1 MALLKG
7 YLMPHAPAFIESIG
21 GDRLHQVTATRE
33 AMYKVADE
41 IDRLKPDLIIVIS
54 PHGPIF
60 SDAIAVYDQDIYSG
74 NFKAFGEYKLRYN
87 FIKDQDFINNFKR
100 YNHQERGDFYC
111 LSESQ
116 FKSFKVQTELD
127 HGILVP
133 LHFINERFKNF
144 KLVAMSYGS
153 FSYHRL
159 MKNGEL
165 LGDFIHLSDK
175 KVVVI
180 ASGDM
185 SHALKDSGPYEYH
198 EDGEKFDREIKMN
211 LSLNKPYQIFKF
223 SNETIENAKECGLRS
238 YAILMGIVNQY
249 QLESKVFSYEAP
261 FGVGYLVAALDVVG
275 ASEDD
280 EVEQLSRYYIYRLE
294 EIRKNEDD
302 IVVFARRVIEAF
314 VETGQRPTVISKGE
328 TVMVNEQSLSS
339 DHYKQMSQIT
349 RGCFVSLHMDGSLR
363 GCIGT
368 IGATESNVLYEISK
382 NAVASCSKDNRFNPV
397 VLEELDRLEIKVDV
411 LSELKPIRNLSALNP
426 RTLGVVVRKGYKQG
440 VLLPDLDGINTV
452 DQQIEI
458 AAQKGGFTVDE
469 IEEIFAFSVDRYK

>member
-7 YLMPHAPAFIESIG
+7 YLMPHAPAFIDSIG
-21 GDRLHQVTATRE
+21 GDRLHQVTATRD
-33 AMYKVADE
+33 AMYQVADE
-41 IDRLKPDLIIVIS
+41 IERLKPDLIIVIS

-60 SDAIAVYDQDIYSG
+60 SDAIAIYDQDNYFG
-74 NFKAFGEYKLRYN
+74 NFKAFGEYSLGYN
-87 FIKDQDFINNFKR
+87 FIKEQDFINNFKR
-100 YNHQERGDFYC
+100 YNQQERGDFYC

-116 FKSFKVQTELD
+116 FKSFKVQTKLD

-133 LHFINERFKNF
+133 LHFIYERYKNF
-144 KLVAMSYGS
+144 KLIAMSYGS

-165 LGDFIHLSDK
+165 LGDFIHQIDK

-198 EDGEKFDREIKMN
+198 EDGEKFDQEIKTK
-211 LSLNKPYQIFKF
+211 LAQNKPYEIFKF
-223 SNETIENAKECGLRS
+223 PYEIIENAKECGLRS
-238 YAILMGIVNQY
+238 YALLMGVMNQY
-249 QLESKVFSYEAP
+249 QIESKVVSYEAP
-261 FGVGYLVAALDVVG
+261 FGVGYLVASLDIV
-275 ASEDD
+275 SESDDD
-280 EVEQLSRYYIYRLE
+280 EVEQLSRYFIHRHE
-294 EIRKNEDD
+294 EVRKNEND
-302 IVVFARRVIEAF
+302 IVIFARRVIEAF
-314 VETGQRPTVISKGE
+314 VTTGKRPTVISKGE
-328 TVMVNEQSLSS
+328 TLTINGQTLTCGTF
-339 DHYKQMSQIT
+339 KQMSQIK
-349 RGCFVSLHMDGSLR
+349 RGCFVSLHMDGSIR

-397 VLEELDRLEIKVDV
+397 DLEELDRLEIKVDV
-411 LSELKPIRNLSALNP
+411 LSELRPIESLKDLNP

-452 DQQIEI
+452 EQQIEI
-458 AAQKGGFTVDE
+458 ASQKGGFTVDE